1 MLFYFYGRNTQ
12 ELSLYCGRLYPR
24 WFRLGA
30 LEILSISDG
39 NSCNSSGSV
48 DNNGSI
54 SLLFALVDY
63 LSFDLEASL
72 KHPCCCA
79 CSLKGIADKTSFEVF
94 REEDDTGNLFWARF
108 PYHVQLLFHCYT
120 PLQICLCAPVLLKQ
134 NWKICGKEENK
145 P

>member
-1 MLFYFYGRNTQ
+1 MGNAVLFLWQ
-12 ELSLYCGRLYPR
+12 EHPR
-24 WFRLGA
+24 AKPLLWQIVPKVVQTWGPGNPFNQ
-30 LEILSISDG
+30 SDG

-54 SLLFALVDY
+54 SLLSALVDY

-94 REEDDTGNLFWARF
+94 REEGDTGNLF
-108 PYHVQLLFHCYT
+108 
-120 PLQICLCAPVLLKQ
+120 
-134 NWKICGKEENK
+134 
-145 P
+145 